1 MRPTGQVRYKQRREG
16 SKPRSVRSVPNNLP
30 LRANIFPFPI
40 SRTNG
45 CVRNCTFKWKLAFL
59 YNWRDEI
66 TTYRREEATEESRR
80 GGRAT
85 SRRKQ
90 EDRVER
96 DAPVGKGC
104 RDAARRGRSG
114 GESPLPAERVLS
126 RFKAY
131 SDTGVV
137 YAPNAVI

>member
-1 MRPTGQVRYKQRREG
+1 MGQSTIQAATRRVETSRRPNCPEQI
-16 SKPRSVRSVPNNLP
+16 LA
-30 LRANIFPFPI
+30 LRANIRALFRF
-40 SRTNG
+40 RVQTNAYEI
-45 CVRNCTFKWKLAFL
+45 VRLNGNSEFYIIGAMKLQRIDAKKQ
-59 YNWRDEI
+59 RK
-66 TTYRREEATEESRR
+66 RRR

-90 EDRVER
+90 GDRVER

-137 YAPNAVI
+137 I